1 MTFTGLLQ
9 SFLGGIGVG
18 SIYALLGLSFAL
30 IFGRLN
36 ICSVLHGDLAILA
49 AYGIY
54 WLFTLWNINP
64 IITALLLIPIFFML
78 GYLMQSTILKPFM
91 SMEIWKG
98 RYQGQVMVTQ
108 GTGMIIMALEF
119 MFFTGTFRTLATDYR
134 NKAIPLGTVKL
145 SVVHLMALISLAIL
159 VILLNLILKK
169 TKLGISLRACSDD
182 RTTAML
188 TGINYDRVCN
198 IAFGLSSSIAVIAGL
213 FYALSYPIT
222 PSLGMELT
230 LKGWVAVI
238 VGGMGS
244 IGGIVIAGFI
254 VGLIE
259 SLISYFW
266 IPAYKEAVLF
276 IVLIIFLV
284 TKPEGLMTRQQ

>member
-64 IITALLLIPIFFML
+64 IITALLLISIFFML

>member
-1 MTFTGLLQ
+1 MTFTGVIQ

-49 AYGIY
+49 AYVIY
-54 WLFTLWNINP
+54 WMFTLLNINP
-64 IITALLLIPIFFML
+64 IITMLLLIPLFFIL
-78 GYLMQSTILKPFM
+78 GYLMQSTVLKPFM

-119 MFFTGTFRTLATDYR
+119 IFFTGTFRTLSTSYR
-134 NKAIPLGTVKL
+134 NKGIPLGTIKF
-145 SVVHLMALISLAIL
+145 SVVHLMSLACLAIL
-159 VILLNLILKK
+159 VVLLNIILKK

-182 RTTAML
+182 RVTAML
-188 TGINYDRVCN
+188 TGINYDRICN
-198 IAFGLSSSIAVIAGL
+198 IAFGISASIAVVAGL

-254 VGLIE
+254 VGLVE

-276 IVLIIFLV
+276 IVLIVFLV
-284 TKPEGLMTRQQ
+284 AKPEGLMTRQQ

>member
-1 MTFTGLLQ
+1 MAIDFYWIITKL
-9 SFLGGIGVG
+9 LGGIGVG

-64 IITALLLIPIFFML
+64 IITALLLISIFFML

-134 NKAIPLGTVKL
+134 NKAIPLGTV
-145 SVVHLMALISLAIL
+145 
-159 VILLNLILKK
+159 
-169 TKLGISLRACSDD
+169 
-182 RTTAML
+182 
-188 TGINYDRVCN
+188 NY
-198 IAFGLSSSIAVIAGL
+198 
-213 FYALSYPIT
+213 
-222 PSLGMELT
+222 
-230 LKGWVAVI
+230 
-238 VGGMGS
+238 
-244 IGGIVIAGFI
+244 
-254 VGLIE
+254 
-259 SLISYFW
+259 
-266 IPAYKEAVLF
+266 
-276 IVLIIFLV
+276 
-284 TKPEGLMTRQQ
+284 Q